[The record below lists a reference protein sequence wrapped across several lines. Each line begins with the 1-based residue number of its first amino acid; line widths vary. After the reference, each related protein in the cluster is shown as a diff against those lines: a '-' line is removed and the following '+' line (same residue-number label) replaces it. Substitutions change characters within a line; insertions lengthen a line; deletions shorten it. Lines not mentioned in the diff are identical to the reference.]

1 MGNHM
6 RDIRCDGEFKRPGL
20 GGVCGQL
27 LFRADPEEVQI
38 KCPRC
43 KQIKHIVVAAVVRTQ
58 NPSEGMNVRNS
69 YGSD

>member
-1 MGNHM
+1 M

-27 LFRADPEEVQI
+27 LFRASSGLVEI

-43 KQIKHIVVAAVVRTQ
+43 KQIKPIRLGTVVRVAAT
-58 NPSEGMNVRNS
+58 
-69 YGSD
+69 